1 MSRLEAEADETW
13 SFVQKKA
20 NKQWIWIAMDATTR
34 QIIAF
39 HVGYRSGMRGKETLG
54 EHSDGLP

>member
-1 MSRLEAEADETW
+1 MW

-20 NKQWIWIAMDATTR
+20 NNQRIWIAMDATTR

-39 HVGYRSGMRGKETLG
+39 HVGDRSGYEWQGDPLG